1 MIPLAYKNQKKKPS
15 KIFFFAISTMAEA
28 AKNAVVETVDGD
40 CHDFKSLVSSSDRDF
55 LVRNNGEKVIGSLQ
69 IYIYIY
75 IFLLS

>member
-1 MIPLAYKNQKKKPS
+1 
-15 KIFFFAISTMAEA
+15 MAEA